1 MTPGVPSSPA
11 AGGVVRLRRGA
22 CRSLLAL
29 VFILAAPALGSGST
43 PAAAGPMETAAETDV
58 AAAITRGLAWI
69 ERHPATLQDGGLI
82 DIVDEG
88 VAFLVLRNL
97 SRRLGDR
104 SRFAAALRARLTAL
118 EQLPAFE
125 AWVYAPQKTLIDHYH
140 LVLTAH
146 LTQLAGQPS
155 AFQPII
161 VEQAQRALLATPRAS
176 PTVRLTI
183 AAFLDYLHEAPA
195 ARLDGL
201 LASSLVAQVARAGLP
216 ALPLPAQGTEDAW
229 NMTTLLLSALVHE
242 VIALTDFGRRP
253 PSPWLAERRAALLP
267 SLVDAVHWARAER
280 NLDLACEL
288 VMTARFLG
296 APLHAELHGLK
307 DELIASQQPDGD
319 WGASPTTP
327 RQNQVRHTVLTAT
340 ATLWAYANPPKE

>member
-43 PAAAGPMETAAETDV
+43 PGAAGPMETAADTDV

-125 AWVYAPQKTLIDHYH
+125 AWVYAPRKTLIDHYH

-146 LTQLAGQPS
+146 LMRLAGQPS

-183 AAFLDYLHEAPA
+183 AAFLDHLHEAPA
-195 ARLDGL
+195 ARVDGL

-216 ALPLPAQGTEDAW
+216 ALPAQATEDAR

-242 VIALTDFGRRP
+242 IIALTDFGRRP

-307 DELIASQQPDGD
+307 DDLIASQQPDGD

-327 RQNQVRHTVLTAT
+327 RQNQMRHTVLTAT
-340 ATLWAYANPPKE
+340 ATLWAYANPPNE